1 MQRDFYDTDEAAV
14 MAAAYREYSGGGT
27 GGNRDINEIGGR
39 ESGNRDTNIIGGG
52 EGGNIDINEIG
63 SGGNGGESG
72 DRDTGQTYG
81 RENNGNRH
89 TRQTDAVAEFI
100 MLALVTSALLIR

>member
-14 MAAAYREYSGGGT
+14 MAAAYREYGGGGN
-27 GGNRDINEIGGR
+27 GGNRDINGTGGR
-39 ESGNRDTNIIGGG
+39 ESGNRDTN
-52 EGGNIDINEIG
+52 EIG
-63 SGGNGGESG
+63 GGESG

-89 TRQTDAVAEFI
+89 TQQTDAVAEFI